1 MHGARLNHCELNAN
15 KALQIREFAL
25 AHSGH
30 LRDLIDSR
38 KGSMDLAVSEDP
50 RGHHGS
56 DPGQLFEL
64 KH

>member
-1 MHGARLNHCELNAN
+1 
-15 KALQIREFAL
+15 
-25 AHSGH
+25 
-30 LRDLIDSR
+30 
-38 KGSMDLAVSEDP
+38 MDLAVSEDP